1 VRQWWPKGMQRG
13 GVVGTARLG
22 FTVAACVDKHP
33 GAVLAW
39 RIWGGIMWRLAG
51 GTIRAWLNG
60 NS

>member
-1 VRQWWPKGMQRG
+1 
-13 GVVGTARLG
+13 
-22 FTVAACVDKHP
+22 VAACVDKHP